1 MTVPPADTFSS
12 PPPAAVRGLVAILRF
27 AVPIVIIA
35 LAILGANW
43 LLAARPEAARREIEV
58 RPTLVETLIPV
69 SGSQVAEITGYG
81 TVEAHRVLTLQSQ
94 VGGQV
99 IELNDDL
106 REGGRVTADEPL
118 LRIEPR
124 DYEIAVVQREADVA
138 NAAVALQLEEAR
150 GLVAEREWEMLGES
164 ITVDESGR
172 RLARR
177 EPQRIEKEAML
188 AAARGRLAQAELD
201 LERTTIKAPF
211 NGLVLQDDVEIG
223 QVVGPQNRVATIVG
237 TDRFDVVVSLP
248 MDRLPWLRADPE
260 DLASNSTAI
269 VVQELGDGRNVV
281 REGRVDHII
290 GEVERSGRLARV
302 RIAVM
307 DPLGLAA
314 SDPATAIDPAAGTD
328 LPLLLGSYVRVE
340 IAGPTLDDVVELPRA
355 VLRDNETV
363 WVKDAT
369 NHLRIQPVEIL
380 VGRPRTVLVRSF
392 LGPDEEV
399 VASPLPV
406 AIPGMP
412 LERLDAAGTPGVG
425 PETGST
431 GDDADGGEA

>member
-1 MTVPPADTFSS
+1 MTVPPEDTLSS
-12 PPPAAVRGLVAILRF
+12 PPPAAVRGIVAVLRF
-27 AVPIVIIA
+27 AVPVVVIV
-35 LAILGANW
+35 LAAFGANW
-43 LLAARPEAARREIEV
+43 LLAGRPEAARREIEV
-58 RPTLVETLIPV
+58 RATLVETLIPT
-69 SGSQVAEITGYG
+69 SGSQVAEIVAYG
-81 TVEAHRVLTLQSQ
+81 TVESNRVLTLQSQ

-99 IELNDDL
+99 VELNDDL
-106 REGGRVTADEPL
+106 REGGRVTTDEPL
-118 LRIEPR
+118 LRIDPR
-124 DYEIAVVQREADVA
+124 DYEIAVIQREADVA

-201 LERTTIKAPF
+201 LERTTLTAPF

-223 QVVGPQNRVATIVG
+223 QVLGPQNRVATIVG

-248 MDRLPWLRADPE
+248 MDRLPWLRADPD
-260 DLASNSTAI
+260 DLSNNSTAI
-269 VVQELGDGRNVV
+269 VVQELGDGRSVA
-281 REGRVDHII
+281 REGRVDRII

-307 DPLGLAA
+307 DPLGL
-314 SDPATAIDPAAGTD
+314 SSPDPASAFDPASNTD

-363 WVKDAT
+363 WVKDAS
-369 NHLRIQPVEIL
+369 NHLRIHKVEIL
-380 VGRPRTVLVRSF
+380 VGRPQTVLVRSF
-392 LGPDEEV
+392 LEADEEI

-412 LERLDAAGTPGVG
+412 LERLDAAGTPGIG
-425 PETGST
+425 PETGT
-431 GDDADGGEA
+431 AAGTAGGGA